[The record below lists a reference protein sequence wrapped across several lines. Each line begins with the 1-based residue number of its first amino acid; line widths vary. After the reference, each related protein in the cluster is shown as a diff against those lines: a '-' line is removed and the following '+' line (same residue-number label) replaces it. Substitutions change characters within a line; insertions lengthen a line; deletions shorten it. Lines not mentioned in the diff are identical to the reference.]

1 MPITPEE
8 KLIDAPVHSS
18 RRYRMNLLQYLSQK
32 GVRAA
37 TVEKF
42 DDLQPVLFEDVQQTI
57 IRIPKEIVRNFMPRP
72 KHWRTNDDMASWS
85 HNSLHLLHCPMRVR
99 HMLQH
104 FCADHSIKRAFRK
117 GQVQR

>member
-37 TVEKF
+37 PVEKF
-42 DDLQPVLFEDVQQTI
+42 DDLQPVLFEDVQHPI
-57 IRIPKEIVRNFMPRP
+57 IRIPKDIVTNFMPRP
-72 KHWRTNDDMASWS
+72 NHRRIDDDLASS
-85 HNSLHLLHCPMRVR
+85 PPDSLHLLRCPMRVR
-99 HMLQH
+99 HMLQP
-104 FCADHSIKRAFRK
+104 F
-117 GQVQR
+117 